1 MKVRNGF
8 VSNSSSS
15 SFIIGL
21 AVIED
26 FSKFNTWLS
35 KNDLKIDG
43 EDLNLASIENIDSQ
57 YQIDVEGD
65 KFIFEAFTGDT
76 VSIEKEDSVKASEK
90 YQTIAKIAKNKL
102 LETGDKNILI
112 VDIYKDAK
120 YLEMSDDFD
129 PSDSY
134 NIGIDFFDA
143 EHQKIFN
150 DLNTRPNEI
159 GVYKADIMFGAGRD
173 G

>member
-26 FSKFNTWLS
+26 FSKFNAWLS
-35 KNDLKIDG
+35 KNDLKIG
-43 EDLNLASIENIDSQ
+43 GWDLNLAAIDNIDQ

-76 VSIEKEDSVKASEK
+76 VSIKKEDSVKASEK

-112 VDIYKDAK
+112 VDIQKDAK

-129 PSDSY
+129 PTESY
-134 NIGIDFFDA
+134 NIDIDFFDA

-159 GVYKADIMFGAGRD
+159 GVYKADIIFGAGRD